1 MYKLLIV
8 DDEEIERIGMAECIP
23 WEQYDIEL
31 AGTAWNGVD
40 ALRQMEENRPDI
52 VLTDIKM
59 PVMDG
64 IELIRKVRGLY
75 PEIEFIVLSGYGEY
89 EFTSQAMSEGIRYY
103 ILKPCDEKKIMEV
116 IEKVKDEIDEKR
128 RSKEK
133 AEDYRT
139 AVRRFLPRVKEQLLR
154 NLLLQREPISEGDSR
169 IIREIGD
176 VTRGVI
182 VLSLRSEEP
191 VDYLEQFIMGNV
203 LGELLGD
210 GRLLMSTFIEKD
222 VLFLLDAEC
231 RERVKDAVERTIR
244 EFARVKPSSFRAA
257 VSEEDELKNVN
268 RLYRQIQELYRIGS
282 VEHRHSLLCYEM
294 FEETKEEASALIAYQ
309 KINQT
314 DDFAEIL
321 FEVYL
326 AGLKMKLK
334 DYGPGQ
340 MEEMFGW
347 ALRVLYG
354 EAARE
359 YFAGGGETERDRAS
373 QSRAERSAAEGC
385 RTDRNMSDW
394 DGAEGRQTERGGAN
408 RGWTY
413 LSTTEESSEY
423 EARIRW
429 KLVERTVAAIVKNK
443 ELPVTKDKEMERV
456 CQILTAMYEH
466 IDNPH
471 MSIKYLAKEVLFMN
485 EDYFG
490 RLFVR
495 SRNMK
500 FSAFVLEQRIR
511 LAQKLMQYDPDV
523 RIAQIAELV
532 GYSPDGQYFSKA
544 FRKII
549 GKTPSEYREELKLG
563 ADEL

>member
-8 DDEEIERIGMAECIP
+8 DDEEIERIGMAECIS

-31 AGTAWNGVD
+31 TGTAWNGVD

-103 ILKPCDEKKIMEV
+103 ILKPCDEKKIMEI
-116 IEKVKDEIDEKR
+116 IEKVKDEIDGKR
-128 RSKEK
+128 KSKEK

-139 AVRRFLPRVKEQLLR
+139 AVQRFLPRVKEQLLR

-169 IIREIGD
+169 LIREIGD
-176 VTRGVI
+176 ATRRVV

-203 LGELLGD
+203 LGELLGEN
-210 GRLLMSTFIEKD
+210 RLLMSTFIQKD

-231 RERVKDAVERTIR
+231 RDRVGDAVERTVR
-244 EFARVKPSSFRAA
+244 EFARVKPVSFRAA

-294 FEETKEEASALIAYQ
+294 FEEAKEEASSLIAYQ
-309 KINQT
+309 KISQS

-326 AGLKMKLK
+326 AGLKMKLREYSP
-334 DYGPGQ
+334 DQ
-340 MEEMFGW
+340 MKEIFGW

-359 YFAGGGETERDRAS
+359 YFTGTGEEDGAADGG
-373 QSRAERSAAEGC
+373 
-385 RTDRNMSDW
+385 RTDRKTPDQ
-394 DGAEGRQTERGGAN
+394 DRTDRHQAN
-408 RGWTY
+408 RK
-413 LSTTEESSEY
+413 SCEEAGEY
-423 EARIRW
+423 EDQIRW
-429 KLVERTVAAIVKNK
+429 MLVEKTVDAIMKNK
-443 ELPVTKDKEMERV
+443 ELPVAKDKEMERV

-466 IDNPH
+466 LDNPH

-490 RLFVR
+490 RVFVK
-495 SRNMK
+495 SRDMK

-523 RIAQIAELV
+523 RIAQVAEMV

-549 GKTPSEYREELKLG
+549 GKTPSEYREELKQG

>member
-103 ILKPCDEKKIMEV
+103 ILKPCDEKKIMEI

-139 AVRRFLPRVKEQLLR
+139 VVQRFLPRVKEQLLR

-169 IIREIGD
+169 LIREIGD
-176 VTRGVI
+176 VTRGVL

-203 LGELLGD
+203 LGELLGE

-231 RERVKDAVERTIR
+231 RERVEEAVERTVG
-244 EFARVKPSSFRAA
+244 EFARVKPASFRAA

-282 VEHRHSLLCYEM
+282 VEDRHSLLCYEM
-294 FEETKEEASALIAYQ
+294 FEETKEEASSLIAYQ

-334 DYGPGQ
+334 EYGPGQ

-347 ALRVLYG
+347 TLRVLYG

-359 YFAGGGETERDRAS
+359 SFAGGGETKGNTAGLNRA
-373 QSRAERSAAEGC
+373 
-385 RTDRNMSDW
+385 DW
-394 DGAEGRQTERGGAN
+394 
-408 RGWTY
+408 
-413 LSTTEESSEY
+413 STPEESEEY

-429 KLVERTVAAIVKNK
+429 ELVERTVDAIVKNK
-443 ELPVTKDKEMERV
+443 ALPVTKDKEMERV

-466 IDNPH
+466 LDNPH

-523 RIAQIAELV
+523 RIAQVAEMV

-549 GKTPSEYREELKLG
+549 GKTPSEYRDELKLG